1 MFNFSKSYLVVAA
14 AIFMAVASYFIA
26 WQNIKSQK
34 FTAKQIEEN
43 IQVQVKDPVKNLIQK
58 TSEAILVEPLTQL
71 EVSTT
76 VEAVTVSNLPKLE
89 NLPTWQKNSRQKPLE
104 EGKFYIAIVIDDVG
118 VVGDR
123 SLRSVD
129 ELPKEITLAFLP
141 YGDATTDLIQRAYD
155 KGHEIMIHLPMEAH
169 EAESGYK
176 ADPGPHALY
185 TNYEL
190 EKVKSLTDAN
200 MKDIWQMAV
209 GVNNHMGSKFTEWKE
224 GMEVVLQQVSEHELL
239 FLDSLTTSNSVVDEI
254 KPYFPHTPILKRNV
268 FLDHVIEQDKIMQ
281 ALEKTERI
289 AKANGYAI
297 AIGHPHEE
305 TTNALVSW
313 VKTLN
318 DKNIQLVPITALIK
332 E

>member
-26 WQNIKSQK
+26 WQNIKNQK
-34 FTAKQIEEN
+34 ASVQKRAEN
-43 IQVQVKDPVKNLIQK
+43 IQLQVKDPVKNLIQK
-58 TSEAILVEPLTQL
+58 NLETNVHNPLTQS

-76 VEAVTVSNLPKLE
+76 VEAIQVSHLPKFE
-89 NLPTWQKNSRQKPLE
+89 ELPTWKKNSRKKPLE
-104 EGKFYIAIVIDDVG
+104 EGKAYIAIVIDDVG

-123 SLRSVD
+123 SLRSVE
-129 ELPKEITLAFLP
+129 ELPKEVTLAFLP
-141 YGDATTDLIQRAYD
+141 YGDSTKNLIQKAYN

-185 TNYEL
+185 TSYEL
-190 EKVKSLTDAN
+190 EKVKSLVSEN
-200 MKDIWQMAV
+200 MKGIWSMAV

-224 GMEVVLQQVSEHELL
+224 GMEVVLQEVGTRDLI
-239 FLDSLTTSNSVVDEI
+239 FLDSLTTSKSVVEGL

-268 FLDHVIEQDKIMQ
+268 FLDHVIEQDKIVE

-289 AKANGYAI
+289 AKLNGYAI
-297 AIGHPHEE
+297 AIGHPHVE
-305 TTNALVSW
+305 TTNALVEW

-318 DKNIQLVPITALIK
+318 NKNIQLVPITALVK